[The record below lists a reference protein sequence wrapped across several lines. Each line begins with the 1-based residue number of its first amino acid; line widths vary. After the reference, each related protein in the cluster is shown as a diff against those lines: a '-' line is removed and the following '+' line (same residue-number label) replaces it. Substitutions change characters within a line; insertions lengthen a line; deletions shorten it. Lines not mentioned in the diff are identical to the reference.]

1 MSSPPDA
8 VEKLEQQ
15 PAGAAPPLMSPSR
28 STSGAD
34 TPPIPRSITV
44 LSSPP
49 SGGNSDDIAESAFL
63 RHVIPPWKTFRLD
76 SRRPALDKSAAD
88 LVSGRKRASSS
99 RRKLGESPKKFKRIL
114 SETPKGCRASDNG
127 FLGLYRCLY
136 AVADPVQPLERAA
149 AIVEGF
155 VLEKK
160 RWAEEKEGLLAR
172 AASAP
177 AATNARAGSGPELAR
192 LRAEITDYE
201 NEFRLLKNQDIT
213 IRKLEASLSS
223 LRDDMRSQVD
233 TAVAAAQKDA
243 EESAA
248 ARVADAL
255 GRERAARAKE
265 EGARTELR
273 AERAARAALESD
285 VAGSTA
291 DGQAVERARAAERGV
306 LLGDAERAR
315 EEAREAAA
323 ERDWWRMKAQ

>member
-99 RRKLGESPKKFKRIL
+99 RRKLGESTKKFKRKI
-114 SETPKGCRASDNG
+114 SETPCAEQTGKFKNLLKIYQEEIDLLTKGCRASDNG

-136 AVADPVQPLERAA
+136 AVADPVQPA
-149 AIVEGF
+149 AIVDGF

-160 RWAEEKEGLLAR
+160 RRAEEKEGLLAR
-172 AASAP
+172 APPAP
-177 AATNARAGSGPELAR
+177 AVT
-192 LRAEITDYE
+192 
-201 NEFRLLKNQDIT
+201 
-213 IRKLEASLSS
+213 
-223 LRDDMRSQVD
+223 
-233 TAVAAAQKDA
+233 
-243 EESAA
+243 SAHA
-248 ARVADAL
+248 
-255 GRERAARAKE
+255 
-265 EGARTELR
+265 
-273 AERAARAALESD
+273 
-285 VAGSTA
+285 
-291 DGQAVERARAAERGV
+291 
-306 LLGDAERAR
+306 
-315 EEAREAAA
+315 
-323 ERDWWRMKAQ
+323 